1 MNNRNQ
7 QQTTRTPAPVQQS
20 LPASALTYLNVF
32 TVEEYES
39 NGKTQKRWTRIG
51 AAFPHK
57 EGPGLSIELRA
68 FPVDGRL
75 VVLPP
80 DNDDR
85 SKQAQCPLL
94 RGPTL
99 GPAFFLTFAASH
111 ASITAASRS
120 TLRSSR
126 MVNRD
131 LFCSQSATAL
141 TSLCRLQATISAK
154 RQSARR

>member
-7 QQTTRTPAPVQQS
+7 QQTSRTPAPAQQS
-20 LPASALTYLNVF
+20 LPAPATYLNVF

-39 NGKTQKRWTRIG
+39 NGKTQKKWTRIG

-57 EGPGLSIELRA
+57 EGPGFSIELKA

-85 SKQAQCPLL
+85 SNK
-94 RGPTL
+94 
-99 GPAFFLTFAASH
+99 
-111 ASITAASRS
+111 
-120 TLRSSR
+120 
-126 MVNRD
+126 
-131 LFCSQSATAL
+131 
-141 TSLCRLQATISAK
+141 
-154 RQSARR
+154 

>member
-7 QQTTRTPAPVQQS
+7 NQRT
-20 LPASALTYLNVF
+20 LIPASPSAAAPAAMYLNVF

-39 NGKTQKRWTRIG
+39 NGKTGKRWTKIG

-57 EGPGLSIELRA
+57 EGPGFSIELKA

-85 SKQAQCPLL
+85 NNK
-94 RGPTL
+94 
-99 GPAFFLTFAASH
+99 
-111 ASITAASRS
+111 
-120 TLRSSR
+120 
-126 MVNRD
+126 
-131 LFCSQSATAL
+131 
-141 TSLCRLQATISAK
+141 
-154 RQSARR
+154 